1 MFGMQVD
8 RRIELYGNF
17 PLKGIFRISPEF
29 SYLPGRHDTLLDVN
43 LILWVDQIKWFNSIT
58 N

>member
-1 MFGMQVD
+1 MSDD
-8 RRIELYGNF
+8 RKTELYGNSL
-17 PLKGIFRISPEF
+17 LKDSFDISPEI

-43 LILWVDQIKWFNSIT
+43 PVLWVDQIKLFNWII